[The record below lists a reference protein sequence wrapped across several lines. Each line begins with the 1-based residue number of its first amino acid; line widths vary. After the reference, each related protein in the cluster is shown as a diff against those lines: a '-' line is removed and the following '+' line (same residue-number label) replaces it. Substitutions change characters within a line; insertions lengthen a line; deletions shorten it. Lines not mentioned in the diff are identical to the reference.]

1 MPKCFFSGEEPRKAS
16 EKLPRGYMHS
26 QPAAW
31 GAWAVRHSAEQEE
44 GAPRTPALHEHLLNR
59 TEPHTPLTASSPPS
73 VGLLE
78 GSLCLRRVRRL
89 EHGARAGAACGLWR
103 GGPPLAWP
111 APPPGLSSSQGL
123 VELGVWSQ
131 SRPLASEIT
140 WSVACKLL
148 LWCLRSACSCACG
161 APGVAGGS

>member
-1 MPKCFFSGEEPRKAS
+1 MRSPGKQAKSSLAATCTASQLLGEHGQFGTRQSRRREHHAH
-16 EKLPRGYMHS
+16 LH
-26 QPAAW
+26 
-31 GAWAVRHSAEQEE
+31 
-44 GAPRTPALHEHLLNR
+44 LHEHLLNR
-59 TEPHTPLTASSPPS
+59 TEPHPPLTASSPPS

-89 EHGARAGAACGLWR
+89 EHGARAAAACGLWR
-103 GGPPLAWP
+103 GGPPLAWPAGRP